1 MNKKFLNKKGQISF
15 ETLFIALIVLSSA
28 IFISSLYL
36 QIHDVTLA
44 TVIVRNNLTHQLNY
58 LETPSRLVSVNI
70 ISITLPQEEGVTAQI
85 LIQTNPINL
94 EITDFN
100 SIKLEQ
106 LKEKIIQNTK
116 FSSVEFKINN

>member
-1 MNKKFLNKKGQISF
+1 LNKKFLNKKGQISF